1 MSGDLV
7 TATDARIYIGP
18 VVSPDTETSSEFEAL
33 TYAEID
39 MVEDMGEFGDEEEI
53 VSGKT
58 LKDGRVR
65 KAKGAADGGTLALV
79 CFHDPLD
86 AGQAAL
92 IAASKTKKNYAI
104 KIVLPDA
111 PDDTYSNTT
120 IYFRAL
126 VSSRR
131 LRVGQNDNLI
141 RRTYSLAINSA
152 LAEALAALLTP

>member
-1 MSGDLV
+1 MGDMI

-18 VVSPDTETSSEFEAL
+18 VVLPTVDTTAEFAAL
-33 TYAEID
+33 TYVEID
-39 MVEDMGEFGDEEEI
+39 MVEDMGEFGDEANI
-53 VSGKT
+53 VSGTT

-65 KAKGAADGGTLALV
+65 KAKGANDAGTLALR

-86 AGQAAL
+86 VGQAAL

-111 PDDTYSNTT
+111 PDTGYSSTT

-126 VSSRR
+126 VASRR
-131 LRVGQNDNLI
+131 LNVGQNDNLV
-141 RRTYSLAINSA
+141 RRNYSLAINSD
-152 LAEALAALLTP
+152 LAEALAALL